1 MRRGILTSTSRL
13 ATRDK
18 MPPLYTAKSAL
29 RGGVGG
35 WVVGVGVGWGG
46 KLQSL
51 AKISTSLGA
60 VKEDEQSI
68 PALPNPLNLYL
79 GVI

>member
-1 MRRGILTSTSRL
+1 MRHGILTSSWRL
-13 ATRDK
+13 ASRDK

-35 WVVGVGVGWGG
+35 GRGG

>member
-1 MRRGILTSTSRL
+1 MRRGILTSSSPL

-29 RGGVGG
+29 RGGVG
-35 WVVGVGVGWGG
+35 WVGGG